1 MVNTAQVKRL
11 NGWPHVAHQVVY
23 HASAYLSLFREGVV
37 QFGEPV
43 DICVP
48 SGNFGNAMSAL
59 YAKRMGLP
67 VGKVICASNH
77 NRVIADFINTGE
89 FDLRGR
95 PLATTASPAIDIL
108 KPSNMER
115 FLWHASSGDG
125 RLVAELYAQ
134 LESEQCFVVA
144 PSLLAAMRKEV
155 QAGWCGEAECMAVIR
170 DVHRRT
176 GYLMDPHTAV
186 AKAVAD
192 RLQDGR
198 APVVICST
206 AHYGKFGPA
215 VLGALQVS

>member
-1 MVNTAQVKRL
+1 M
-11 NGWPHVAHQVVY
+11 VY

-37 QFGEPV
+37 RFGEPV
-43 DICVP
+43 DVCVP

-67 VGKVICASNH
+67 VGKVICASNR

-95 PLATTASPAIDIL
+95 PLAATASPAIDIL
-108 KPSNMER
+108 KPSNIER
-115 FLWHASSGDG
+115 LLWHASGGDG
-125 RLVAELYAQ
+125 RLVAELYAR
-134 LESEQCFVVA
+134 LESEQRFEVP
-144 PSLLAAMRKEV
+144 PSLLAAV
-155 QAGWCGEAECMAVIR
+155 QEELRAGWCGEAECAAVIR

-192 RLQDGR
+192 RLQGGR
-198 APVVICST
+198 TPLVICST

-215 VLGALQVS
+215 VLQALQVS